1 MKVVVVYRKRLN
13 AKPEIAVFDD
23 VNVDDII
30 NSKKRKPIIP
40 NEWLID
46 EVGVGESLIDYYS
59 KKLKIKITEKSYNP
73 IF

>member
-46 EVGVGESLIDYYS
+46 EVGVGESFIDYYS